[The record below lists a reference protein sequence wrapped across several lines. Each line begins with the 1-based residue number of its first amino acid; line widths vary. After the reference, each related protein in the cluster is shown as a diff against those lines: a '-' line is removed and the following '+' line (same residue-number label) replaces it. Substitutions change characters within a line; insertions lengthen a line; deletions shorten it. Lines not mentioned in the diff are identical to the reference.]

1 VNADYGSRFGSSW
14 TEFME
19 FGTLLAPDAVVLEPS
34 ATTQRQVFERIARL
48 LSAGTEVSPDAVVA
62 ALVERERMGTTGFG
76 GGGAIPHGRVA
87 GLPRLA
93 AAVVRLSQPVDWS
106 SVDGMPVDV
115 VIALAGPE
123 TAGADNLKALAL
135 LSRTLRDQSLV
146 GKIRG
151 ARDAAALWAL
161 LAGQAREAA

>member
-1 VNADYGSRFGSSW
+1 
-14 TEFME
+14 
-19 FGTLLAPDAVVLEPS
+19 
-34 ATTQRQVFERIARL
+34 
-48 LSAGTEVSPDAVVA
+48 
-62 ALVERERMGTTGFG
+62 
-76 GGGAIPHGRVA
+76 
-87 GLPRLA
+87 
-93 AAVVRLSQPVDWS
+93 VRLSQPVDWS

-161 LAGQAREAA
+161 LAGQARAAA